1 LLGAVA
7 AVAFVALEAGV
18 LLAVPAAAPLFEVL
32 AAT

>member
-1 LLGAVA
+1 
-7 AVAFVALEAGV
+7 VAFVALEAGV